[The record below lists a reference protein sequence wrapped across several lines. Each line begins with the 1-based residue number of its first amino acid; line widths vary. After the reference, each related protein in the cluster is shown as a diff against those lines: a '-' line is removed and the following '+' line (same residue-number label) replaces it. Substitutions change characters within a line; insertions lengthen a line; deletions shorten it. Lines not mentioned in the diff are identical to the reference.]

1 MTEAQEKLLVVLE
14 TRIHD
19 LMALCDGQKQKIT
32 TLSSL
37 LQEKE
42 QELKRALEQVELLNA
57 KYESLLTA
65 RIVSADSREVKDA
78 KSNISRLVREV
89 DKCIALLNGQV

>member
-1 MTEAQEKLLVVLE
+1 MTEAQGQQLVVLE
-14 TRIHD
+14 KRIHD